1 MATLSPG
8 FDPSLHSADEV
19 AAEAG
24 TDAAAGL
31 AAGEAAA
38 RLARD
43 GPNALVGRRPVPQ
56 WRRLIS
62 QFADPLVYLLL
73 GAIVI
78 ALGAW
83 LAEGRDGA
91 PYDALVITAVV
102 IANAAIGFIQERR
115 SENAVAA
122 LQRMAAASAAV
133 VRNGDVAHVPALD
146 LVVGDVLLLAEGDA
160 VTADARLTESTLS
173 VAEAQLTGESV
184 PVPKGV
190 EPLAEAAAVGDRTCM
205 VFAGTAVT
213 RGTGRAVVTATGM
226 DTEMGRIARM
236 LGETESEPTPLQRE
250 IAQLGRVMGMAVL
263 AIAVI
268 VIGTVFVTQD
278 ITTFAEAVEVLLLGV
293 ALAVAAV
300 PEGLPAIMS
309 VVLALG
315 VQRMA
320 KRRAVIKDL
329 SSVETLGSASVI
341 CADKT
346 GTLTQNV
353 MSITRVV
360 TVSGETTFGGR
371 DDVLP
376 DVLPDGA
383 LGAEVAVL
391 LTSGAV
397 ANDAVV
403 GGKAKKPTFDGDPTE
418 IAFLVVEWNLGLAKA
433 RQERF
438 TRLGSVPFSSER
450 KIMSAVTADAEG
462 GFFVAAKGAPGMLLE
477 ACTAELEGDVE
488 RLLDAAGRKRVLA
501 EVSAMAALGMRTLA
515 VAYRRGAKESPAE
528 EASLER
534 DLVLAGVVG
543 IVDPP
548 RDEARAAVAAAQG
561 AGIRIV
567 MITGDHPVTASA
579 IATSLG
585 IVEEDA
591 AVLTGAELTALNDS
605 ALRKAVVTTSVFARV
620 APEHKL
626 RIVDALQSHGE
637 IVAMTGDGVNDAPA
651 LRSAD
656 IGVSMGQGGTEV
668 AREASNMILADD
680 NFATIVDAIRE
691 GRGILDNIKRFL
703 RYLLASNFGEVLAV
717 FVGVLAAGWLGL
729 SGPEGVIVAPLL
741 ATQILWM
748 NLLTDL
754 GPALAISAEPYADD
768 LMARRPRR
776 ATERLIDPR
785 MWRGIAFTGVVMA
798 AVTLLSLDLFLPGGL
813 VEGSLD
819 VATARTAA
827 FTVLVLAQLANVF
840 CARSETLSL
849 VHRFF
854 GNPWLWGAVAL
865 SAALQVA
872 VVNLPFLNRAFSTAP
887 LTLGQWGVCFGLALV
902 VPLAVEARKW
912 PLRVL
917 DRRAAA
923 L

>member
-8 FDPSLHSADEV
+8 FDPSTHTIDEV
-19 AAEAG
+19 ASEAG

-31 AAGEAAA
+31 GAEEAAT

-43 GPNALVGRRPVPQ
+43 GANALVARRPVPQ
-56 WRRLIS
+56 WRRLLS

-73 GAIVI
+73 GAIAI
-78 ALGAW
+78 ALAAW
-83 LAEGRDGA
+83 FAEGRGDA
-91 PYDALVITAVV
+91 PYDAFVIAAVV
-102 IANAAIGFIQERR
+102 VANAAIGFIQERR

-122 LQRMAAASAAV
+122 LQRMAAASAGV
-133 VRNGDVAHVPALD
+133 VRDGGVVRVPALD
-146 LVVGDVLLLAEGDA
+146 VVVGDVLLLAEGDA
-160 VTADARLTESTLS
+160 VAADARLTESTLS

-184 PVPKGV
+184 PVSKGV
-190 EPLAEAAAVGDRTCM
+190 DPLAEEAGVGDRACM

-213 RGTGRAVVTATGM
+213 RGAGRAVVTATGM
-226 DTEMGRIARM
+226 DTEMGRIARL
-236 LGETESEPTPLQRE
+236 LGETESDPTPLQRE
-250 IAQLGRVMGMAVL
+250 IAQLGKVMGIAVL

-268 VIGTVFVTQD
+268 VIGAVFLTQD
-278 ITTFAEAVEVLLLGV
+278 VTTLAGAVEVLLLGV

-329 SSVETLGSASVI
+329 SSVETLGSASII

-346 GTLTQNV
+346 GTLTQNL

-360 TVSGETTFGGR
+360 TASGATTFGGA
-371 DDVLP
+371 DDA
-376 DVLPDGA
+376 LPDGP

-391 LTSGAV
+391 LASGAV

-403 GGKAKKPTFDGDPTE
+403 GGTAKKPTFDGDPTE
-418 IAFLVVEWNLGLAKA
+418 IAFLAVEWDLGLAKA
-433 RQERF
+433 RQQRF

-450 KIMSAVTADAEG
+450 KIMSAVTSDAEG

-477 ACTAELEGDVE
+477 ACTAELAGDVE
-488 RLLDAAGRKRVLA
+488 RALDAAGRKHVLA

-515 VAYRRGAKESPAE
+515 VAYRREAKESPAE
-528 EASLER
+528 EAVLER

-548 RDEARAAVAAAQG
+548 REEARAAVAAAQG

-591 AVLTGAELTALNDS
+591 AVLTGAELSALNDS
-605 ALRKAVVTTSVFARV
+605 ALRKAVATTSVFARV

-626 RIVDALQSHGE
+626 RIVDALQSHGD

-668 AREASNMILADD
+668 AREASNMILSDD

-729 SGPEGVIVAPLL
+729 GGPEGVIVAPLL

-768 LMARRPRR
+768 LMARGPRR
-776 ATERLIDPR
+776 AGERLIDAR

-798 AVTLLSLDLFLPGGL
+798 AVTLFALDLFLPGGL

-865 SAALQVA
+865 SALLQVA

-887 LTLGQWGVCFGLALV
+887 LTLGQWGVCVGLTLV
-902 VPLAVEARKW
+902 VPAATEARKW
-912 PLRVL
+912 LLRAR

-923 L
+923 R

>member
-8 FDPSLHSADEV
+8 FDPSLRTVDEV
-19 AAEAG
+19 VTEAG
-24 TDAAAGL
+24 TDADAGL
-31 AAGEAAA
+31 SVDEAAA

-43 GPNALVGRRPVPQ
+43 GANALVARRPVPQ
-56 WRRLIS
+56 WRRLLS

-73 GAIVI
+73 GAIAI
-78 ALGAW
+78 ALAAW
-83 LAEGRDGA
+83 LAEGRNGA

-102 IANAAIGFIQERR
+102 VANAAIGFIQERR
-115 SENAVAA
+115 SEGAVAA
-122 LQRMAAASAAV
+122 LQRMAAASAGV
-133 VRNGDVAHVPALD
+133 VRDGTVVRIAALD
-146 LVVGDVLLLAEGDA
+146 VVVGDIMVLTEGDA
-160 VTADARLTESTLS
+160 VTADARLTDSTLS
-173 VAEAQLTGESV
+173 VAESQLTGESV

-190 EPLAEAAAVGDRTCM
+190 DPLSTAAGIGDRTCM
-205 VFAGTAVT
+205 VFAGTAVA

-236 LGETESEPTPLQRE
+236 LGETESDPTPLQRE
-250 IAQLGRVMGMAVL
+250 IAQLGRVMGIAVL

-268 VIGTVFVTQD
+268 VIGAVFLTQD
-278 ITTFAEAVEVLLLGV
+278 VKTLAEALQVLLLGV

-320 KRRAVIKDL
+320 KRRAIIKDL

-360 TVSGETTFGGR
+360 TVSGTTTFGGT
-371 DDVLP
+371 DDAV
-376 DVLPDGA
+376 PDGE

-397 ANDAVV
+397 ANDALA
-403 GGKAKKPTFDGDPTE
+403 GGDAIDPTFEGDPTE
-418 IAFLVVEWNLGLAKA
+418 IAFLVVESNLGLAEA
-433 RQERF
+433 RQQRF

-450 KIMSAVTADAEG
+450 KIMSAVTSDAEG

-477 ACTAELEGDVE
+477 ACTAELVGDVE
-488 RLLDAAGRKRVLA
+488 RALDAASRERVLA
-501 EVSAMAALGMRTLA
+501 EVSEMAALGMRTLA
-515 VAYRRGAKESPAE
+515 VAYRRGLKEPPAE

-548 RDEARAAVAAAQG
+548 REEARSAVAAAQG

-585 IVEEDA
+585 IVEEEA
-591 AVLTGAELTALNDS
+591 AVLTGAELTELDDS

-626 RIVDALQSHGE
+626 RIVDALQSHGA

-717 FVGVLAAGWLGL
+717 FIGVLAAGWLGL
-729 SGPEGVIVAPLL
+729 SGPEGAIVAPLL

-768 LMARRPRR
+768 LMARGPR
-776 ATERLIDPR
+776 AAGERLIDAR
-785 MWRGIAFTGVVMA
+785 MWRGVAFTGAVMA
-798 AVTLLSLDLFLPGGL
+798 AVTLFSLDLFLPGGL

-865 SAALQVA
+865 SALLQVA

-887 LTLGQWGVCFGLALV
+887 LTLGQWGACIGLALV
-902 VPLAVEARKW
+902 VPAASEMRKW
-912 PLRVL
+912 WLRGV
-917 DRRAAA
+917 DRRAEVR
-923 L
+923 